1 MDNSPEKQNI
11 VIDGAHF
18 FNKHGTGIASYART
32 LASTLRRSR
41 CSLSVLYGR
50 KISGHK
56 HLSELAVSTQLF
68 GEAPTQRSLESFVES
83 VWLKA
88 RVHLQGK
95 PAASA
100 IEIGTYGVDLR
111 AVDPPLPLADNVLNA
126 DRLYMRAAHAFAAK
140 RRLTEVTLPER
151 IALAHWTSPL
161 PVKAKGAPN
170 VYTLHDL
177 IPLQFPYFVY
187 DKDGR
192 AADLHAAIARD
203 ADLIITVSEASKQ
216 AIVDLLK
223 MPPERVHVTYQP
235 TPSLPSIPQEEAE
248 RLVQNIYGVRAGEYA
263 LFLGAMEPKKNLKR
277 LIEAYLLSG
286 VKIPLLI
293 AGPRGWLDSEEHGLI
308 DSIARN
314 MFMPEKSDLPSAV
327 TGGARKLSGPV
338 RHLGFLPR
346 WHVIALL
353 QCARFFAFPSICE
366 GFGLPVLEAMQ
377 LGVPVLTSNTSSL
390 PEVAGDAAVL
400 ADPLDVA
407 DMTSAVR
414 TLAHD
419 KNLCEE
425 LARRGPPQAKKF
437 NGEFYRERLAAAY
450 KKVGITIP
458 VSPAQDE
465 SDIAIRTPSMR
476 DMSLDHD
483 GAAAPAAAASPR

>member
-1 MDNSPEKQNI
+1 MDNSPKKQKI
-11 VIDGAHF
+11 VVDGAHF
-18 FNKHGTGIASYART
+18 FNKSGTGIASYART

-50 KISGHK
+50 KIGGRK
-56 HLSELAVSTQLF
+56 HLSDLAISTQLF
-68 GEAPTQRSLESFVES
+68 GETPIQQSLESLVES
-83 VWLKA
+83 IWLRAGA
-88 RVHLQGK
+88 RLPRK
-95 PAASA
+95 PAATA
-100 IEIGTYGVDLR
+100 VEIAMHGVDLR
-111 AVDPPLPLADNVLNA
+111 AFDPPLPPADTVLNI
-126 DRLYMRAAHAFAAK
+126 DRLYLRATHAFAAK
-140 RRLTEVTLPER
+140 RRLTEITLPER

-161 PVKAKGAPN
+161 AVKAKGAPN
-170 VYTLHDL
+170 VYTLHDV

-192 AADLHAAIARD
+192 GADLHAAIARN

-223 MPPERVHVTYQP
+223 LPPERVHVTYQP
-235 TPSLPSIPQEEAE
+235 TPSLPSIPKEEAA
-248 RLVQNIYGVRAGEYA
+248 RLVQNIYGARVGEYA

-277 LIEAYLLSG
+277 LMEAHLLSG

-314 MFMPEKSDLPSAV
+314 VLEKSGLPAAV
-327 TGGARKLSGPV
+327 TGEARKLSGPV
-338 RHLGFLPR
+338 RHLGFIPR

-366 GFGLPVLEAMQ
+366 GFGLPVLEALQ

-390 PEVAGDAAVL
+390 PEVAGEAAVL
-400 ADPLDVA
+400 ADPLDVG
-407 DMTSAVR
+407 DMTSAIR
-414 TLAHD
+414 TLSQD
-419 KNLCEE
+419 KGLCEE
-425 LARRGPPQAKKF
+425 LARRGPVQAKKF
-437 NGEFYRERLAAAY
+437 NGDFYRERLAAAY

-458 VSPAQDE
+458 VSTAQDE
-465 SDIAIRTPSMR
+465 SDIATGKPSMR
-476 DMSLDHD
+476 DLPLDHASATAS
-483 GAAAPAAAASPR
+483 AAVTSSG

>member
-1 MDNSPEKQNI
+1 
-11 VIDGAHF
+11 
-18 FNKHGTGIASYART
+18 
-32 LASTLRRSR
+32 
-41 CSLSVLYGR
+41 
-50 KISGHK
+50 
-56 HLSELAVSTQLF
+56 
-68 GEAPTQRSLESFVES
+68 VES
-83 VWLKA
+83 IWVRA
-88 RVHLQGK
+88 RAQFQGK
-95 PAASA
+95 PARIAV
-100 IEIGTYGVDLR
+100 EIATHGVDLR
-111 AVDPPLPLADNVLNA
+111 AIDPPLPLADNVLNS
-126 DRLYMRAAHAFAAK
+126 DRLYVRATHAFAAK
-140 RRLTEVTLPER
+140 RRLTEVTIPGR

-161 PVKAKGAPN
+161 AVKAKGAPN

-203 ADLIITVSEASKQ
+203 ADLIVTVSEASKQ

-223 MPPERVHVTYQP
+223 LPPERVHVTYQP
-235 TPSLPSIPQEEAE
+235 TPSLPSIPREEAE
-248 RLVQNIYGVRAGEYA
+248 RLVQNIYGARAGEYA

-293 AGPRGWLDSEEHGLI
+293 AGPRGWLDTEEHGLI
-308 DSIARN
+308 NSIARN
-314 MFMPEKSDLPSAV
+314 VLAPETSNFLP
-327 TGGARKLSGPV
+327 TIPGDARKQSGPV

-346 WHVIALL
+346 WPVIALL

-400 ADPLDVA
+400 ADPLDVP

-425 LARRGPPQAKKF
+425 LARRGPPQARKF

-458 VSPAQDE
+458 VSSAQDE
-465 SDIAIRTPSMR
+465 SDIAIRTPLMR
-476 DMSLDHD
+476 DMPLEHD
-483 GAAAPAAAASPR
+483 SATAPTAAASPR

>member
-1 MDNSPEKQNI
+1 VDNNPEKHSI

-18 FNKHGTGIASYART
+18 FNKSGTGIASYART
-32 LASTLRRSR
+32 LASTLRRTQ

-50 KISGHK
+50 KIGGRK
-56 HLSELAVSTQLF
+56 HLSDLAVSTQLF

-83 VWLKA
+83 IWLKT
-88 RVHLQGK
+88 RVHLQRK
-95 PAASA
+95 LAATA
-100 IEIGTYGVDLR
+100 IKVDTTGVDLS
-111 AVDPPLPLADNVLNA
+111 AFDPPLPLADTVLNV
-126 DRLYMRAAHAFAAK
+126 DRLYLRANHAFAAK
-140 RRLTEVTLPER
+140 RRLTEITLPER
-151 IALAHWTSPL
+151 MALAHWTSPL
-161 PVKAKGAPN
+161 AVKAKGAPN

-192 AADLHAAIARD
+192 GADLHAAIARD

-223 MPPERVHVTYQP
+223 LPPERVHVTYQP
-235 TPSLPSIPQEEAE
+235 TPSLPSIPREEAE
-248 RLVQNIYGVRAGEYA
+248 RLVQNLYGVRAGEFA

-277 LIEAYLLSG
+277 LIEAHLLSG

-293 AGPRGWLDSEEHGLI
+293 AGPRGWLDTEEHGLI
-308 DSIARN
+308 NSIARN
-314 MFMPEKSDLPSAV
+314 VLAPEMSNFLP
-327 TGGARKLSGPV
+327 TIPGDARKQSGPV

-414 TLAHD
+414 TLTHD
-419 KNLCEE
+419 KSLCEE
-425 LARRGPPQAKKF
+425 LARRGPAQARKF
-437 NGEFYRERLAAAY
+437 NGDFYRERLAAAY
-450 KKVGITIP
+450 KKVGVTIP
-458 VSPAQDE
+458 VGAAQDE
-465 SDIAIRTPSMR
+465 SDIAMRTPLLR
-476 DMSLDHD
+476 DRPLDH
-483 GAAAPAAAASPR
+483 ASATAPAAASSPP